1 MVVKQ
6 VVSVDLYC
14 GGGGATQ
21 GMIDAG
27 AKVVLSVDNW
37 GVAETL
43 HKRNY
48 PDVPF
53 VMHELGDDD
62 ADFELIEAALMPYMD
77 GRLGYHIHIHG
88 SPPCQAI
95 SAAKGKLYPEKV
107 AKAMRFVHSFLRVV
121 QRLKNAGMCDSWTM
135 ENVPPIRNHISPTV
149 PHQMV
154 MASDYGAP
162 QNRYRYF
169 AGEGWSLTKTGG
181 AKAWDEVIDVEGLRP
196 DALLNMGGAGESDC
210 LRNTLCDRP
219 RGTVANTTTSQNP
232 TIRYKNP
239 DGLFTKIRSITLK
252 EKALLG
258 GFPETYDLMEDTFTK
273 GELNLMIANA
283 VCPQA
288 MSAIIRGLRT
298 SLLWL

>member
-1 MVVKQ
+1 MKEVIA
-6 VVSVDLYC
+6 VDLYC

-27 AKVVLSVDNW
+27 ATVALSVDSW
-37 GVAETL
+37 DVAETL
-43 HKRNY
+43 HKHNY

-53 VMHELGDDD
+53 VLHELGDDES
-62 ADFELIEAALMPYMD
+62 DFELITQALTPYLNR
-77 GRLGYHIHIHG
+77 RLGYHIHIHG

-107 AKAMRFVHSFLRVV
+107 AKAMRFVHSFLRLI
-121 QRLKNAGMCDSWTM
+121 QMLKKASMCDSWSM
-135 ENVPPIRNHISPTV
+135 ENVPPIRNHISHTV
-149 PHQMV
+149 PYQMV

-169 AGEGWSLTKTGG
+169 AGEGWSLTKTGH

-196 DALLNMGGAGESDC
+196 DALLNMGGGGESDC
-210 LRNTLCDRP
+210 LRNRLCDRP

-232 TIRYKNP
+232 TLRYENS
-239 DGLFTKIRSITLK
+239 DGSFTKIRQVTLR
-252 EKALLG
+252 EKADLG
-258 GFPETYDLMEDTFTK
+258 GFPTTYDLMEDTFTK
-273 GELNLMIANA
+273 RDLNLVIANA

-298 SLLWL
+298 SILWL